1 MSGSTTRES
10 RGRAAMNDNDNNAS
24 MDETARNNAS
34 LPELPFLVTHWLH
47 NYQGPEA
54 GGGNREREEAIDRL
68 RNATSE
74 MAAAFSS
81 LGAYGASSRVCCT
94 RDDYIFSLEFSSQDY
109 LPFPFY
115 ILSRRFDRWTRKLHA
130 MPRLVI

>member
-1 MSGSTTRES
+1 
-10 RGRAAMNDNDNNAS
+10 MNDNDNNAS

-54 GGGNREREEAIDRL
+54 GEGNREREEAIDRL

-81 LGAYGASSRVCCT
+81 LGAYGTSSRVCYT
-94 RDDYIFSLEFSSQDY
+94 RDDYIFLLLFLHRITYLSLFTFLAVVSTDGHGSFTQCHV
-109 LPFPFY
+109 
-115 ILSRRFDRWTRKLHA
+115 W
-130 MPRLVI
+130 